1 MSKDKFYVE
10 KRPDDRYSVSRP
22 GAKRPSTVTDTQR
35 EGIDWAKEHGDAKP
49 HIERVRHT
57 SKGNPDKWRKN

>member
-10 KRPDDRYSVSRP
+10 KRPDGRYSVSRP
-22 GAKRPSTVTDTQR
+22 DAERASTVTDTQR

-57 SKGNPDKWRKN
+57 SKGNPDKWRKD